1 MVEPILSVEGLNK
14 RFGGLAATDNV
25 SLSVPP
31 GTLHAIIGPN
41 GAGKTTLIAQ
51 LMGALRPDSGRIVFQ
66 GEDVTALATPARV
79 RLGMAR
85 SYQVTSLCPDFSV
98 LENVLLASQLRDGGW
113 LSFWRPAIAYPRA
126 RSRAMEELSKVGL
139 ADRSDRLAGELSH
152 GEQRQLE
159 VAMALASDPVLMLLD
174 EPLAGLGRDEAD
186 GMVSLLHS
194 LKGHV
199 TMLLI
204 EHDMEAVFALADCVS
219 VLSFGRI
226 IASGTVNDIRKDPNV
241 RDAYLGTEGE
251 AHA

>member
-1 MVEPILSVEGLNK
+1 
-14 RFGGLAATDNV
+14 
-25 SLSVPP
+25 
-31 GTLHAIIGPN
+31 
-41 GAGKTTLIAQ
+41 
-51 LMGALRPDSGRIVFQ
+51 
-66 GEDVTALATPARV
+66 
-79 RLGMAR
+79 
-85 SYQVTSLCPDFSV
+85 
-98 LENVLLASQLRDGGW
+98 
-113 LSFWRPAIAYPRA
+113 
-126 RSRAMEELSKVGL
+126 
-139 ADRSDRLAGELSH
+139 
-152 GEQRQLE
+152 
-159 VAMALASDPVLMLLD
+159 MALASDPVLMLLD

-241 RDAYLGTEGE
+241 RDAYLGTEGD